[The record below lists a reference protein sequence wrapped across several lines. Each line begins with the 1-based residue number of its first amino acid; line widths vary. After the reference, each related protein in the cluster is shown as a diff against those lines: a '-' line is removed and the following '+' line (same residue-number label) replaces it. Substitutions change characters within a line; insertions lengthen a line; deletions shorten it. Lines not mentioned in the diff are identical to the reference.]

1 MEWLRLVGIAGLL
14 AITACS
20 PGNRRAQLPPRFA
33 QADTKMV
40 VVLDFDQYTPNALN
54 AWLSTFDPA
63 DQRTESDDDLIWLGE
78 ELRRNGLRMLVMA
91 RHSNEHD
98 GRHLALKLDS
108 DADPYLI
115 LQGLWQAVQLDE
127 DLTQV
132 PPELVAWDESW
143 YVLDHPD
150 FPVPAVADRE
160 YGEVFQT
167 ILAREASS
175 MVRFAFVVPDQGPP
189 GELAFLFGAMPWFE
203 SLLDLNQISI
213 AYDHR
218 RSLPEVRVVC
228 GFGHEEHA
236 ERVALGW
243 PNLRRDLLRQALPAV
258 RFLLSAPPKIDR
270 ALRESAEGAL
280 AAIDVRQKGRDL
292 RITLGGEVFEW
303 VRHMGTQI
311 AESKA
316 GEPLALSR

>member
-1 MEWLRLVGIAGLL
+1 M
-14 AITACS
+14 
-20 PGNRRAQLPPRFA
+20 
-33 QADTKMV
+33 
-40 VVLDFDQYTPNALN
+40 
-54 AWLSTFDPA
+54 
-63 DQRTESDDDLIWLGE
+63 
-78 ELRRNGLRMLVMA
+78 
-91 RHSNEHD
+91 
-98 GRHLALKLDS
+98 
-108 DADPYLI
+108 
-115 LQGLWQAVQLDE
+115 
-127 DLTQV
+127 
-132 PPELVAWDESW
+132 
-143 YVLDHPD
+143 
-150 FPVPAVADRE
+150 
-160 YGEVFQT
+160 
-167 ILAREASS
+167 
-175 MVRFAFVVPDQGPP
+175 
-189 GELAFLFGAMPWFE
+189 
-203 SLLDLNQISI
+203 
-213 AYDHR
+213 
-218 RSLPEVRVVC
+218 VC